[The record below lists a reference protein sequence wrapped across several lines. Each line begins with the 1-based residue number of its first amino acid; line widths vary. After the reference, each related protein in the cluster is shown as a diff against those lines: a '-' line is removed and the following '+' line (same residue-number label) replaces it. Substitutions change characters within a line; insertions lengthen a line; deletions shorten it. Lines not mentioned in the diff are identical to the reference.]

1 MKLRLLTILFFTCFY
16 FPLFSAPVLQN
27 LAMPDTGN
35 MLPEYLPVIS
45 AQAKRINPQLPA
57 QVAENSGLILWRNK
71 LWTHNDSGGEAEIYA
86 IDTNTGLMVQTISL
100 PQAENQD
107 WEDISQ
113 DQDFIYLADVGNNRG
128 TRKNLIVYKVAKNKI
143 PHSGDTQISGI
154 GTIRFSYADQ
164 IDFEKRMN
172 NHNFDCEA
180 IASYGDSIY
189 LFTKNWENQRT
200 KMYAIPKIAGEYKIS
215 PLADFD
221 AGGLIT
227 AAEFSPDGSQLA
239 LLGYAD
245 YVSFMWLFWDYEG
258 KNFFEAKK
266 LRIDFPD
273 LVFVQTEGLCFTT
286 EQDIVFSCEESAVPP
301 MRFRVNTDSLK
312 SIAFSHLGDYTA
324 NKIQISGIPPTTSES
339 IHLDI
344 LELPEAN
351 FSFELRDRRW
361 NKLIEGSGKK
371 KRLQRKVKLEIKTAD
386 LENGLYFLKISSGE
400 HSIIKKIKIAH

>member
-1 MKLRLLTILFFTCFY
+1 MKHSLLALCFFASFS
-16 FPLFSAPVLQN
+16 LFSAPLLQN
-27 LAMPDTGN
+27 AAEPDTSK
-35 MLPEYLPVIS
+35 LLTTHLPVIS
-45 AQAKRINPQLPA
+45 AHAKRISPHLPA
-57 QVAENSGLILWRNK
+57 QVDENSGLILWRGK

-86 IDTNTGLMVQTISL
+86 IDTSTGQVVQTIKL
-100 PQAENQD
+100 PEAENQD

-113 DQDFIYLADVGNNRG
+113 DQDFIYPADVGNNRG
-128 TRKNLIVYKVAKNKI
+128 SRKQLVIYKVAKNKI
-143 PHSGDTQISGI
+143 PPTADVQVSEIE
-154 GTIRFSYADQ
+154 TIRFSYSDQ
-164 IDFEKRMN
+164 VSFDKRMN

-180 IASYGDSIY
+180 IASWGDSIY

-200 KMYAIPKIAGEYKIS
+200 KMYAIPKIAGDYKLS
-215 PLADFD
+215 TLADFD

-258 KNFFEAKK
+258 NDFFGAKK

-286 EQDIVFSCEESAVPP
+286 EQDIVFSCEESAEPP

-312 SIAFSHLGDYTA
+312 SIAISQLGNYA
-324 NKIQISGIPPTTSES
+324 YNKIQLSGIPPTTSES

-344 LELPEAN
+344 LELPEAE
-351 FSFELRDRRW
+351 FRFELRDRRW
-361 NKLIEGSGKK
+361 KKLIEGKGKK
-371 KRLQRKVKLEIKTAD
+371 KRLQRKAKLKINTTS